1 MTFIPDTW
9 RQLYGANSILKGNLE
24 SAVRQLTI
32 EQRIID
38 VFQNDENGK
47 NDEHNDHH
55 DHDDN
60 NDDQTTNEKCEVKQE
75 LDSLGNGDDYNNHIK
90 EHV

>member
-1 MTFIPDTW
+1 MVRMTFVPDTW
-9 RQLYGANSILKGNLE
+9 REIENGANSILKGNLE
-24 SAVRQLTI
+24 NAVRQLSI

-38 VFQNDENGK
+38 AFQNDENEI
-47 NDEHNDHH
+47 D
-55 DHDDN
+55 
-60 NDDQTTNEKCEVKQE
+60 DDQKTTNHEKQE